1 MFTTMRTNTVG
12 SSGIERL
19 LLFASLVTVVVLVT
33 YPIGNKDIFWHMAN
47 GRAML
52 EEGRIVNEEIFSY
65 TAAGTEFVNRA
76 WLAQIIFHLIH
87 QYAGAT
93 GLLGLKILMTA
104 GICWLL
110 YKTARACG
118 ASPLVS
124 FLLVTASVYMGIERY
139 MVRPHLFSFLFM
151 SVLAYLL
158 FGFRAG
164 GLRWRHTLL
173 VPAVIFIWHFFHVAF
188 FGMIFL
194 ISFVAGETV
203 KAVLAGRRLKNTPP
217 FLLDRPGLR
226 RLWLVLGLS
235 VAAVLVNPYG
245 LPHYGIL
252 LEYVQRTNPQSS
264 LIAEMMPTPFQDFH
278 LFWSMLILL
287 GILFSVF
294 GRRLDVTLFLIAA
307 PFSLM
312 AVQHVRSVALF
323 GIVTVPVFAHFGG
336 MLEALLLGRRRGR
349 FLWRAGTAGLLVALL
364 VSAVDFKFGAPHPWH
379 FGGGLSGAA
388 YPEGAARVIQEVG
401 LEGRMFNMGDMGGYL
416 AFTLYPERKIM
427 IYNMPEVFGDVAKRA
442 FNREFLDAETITY
455 GVVWNTYYRNLIF
468 GQEDWRLLYWDQGGH
483 LVARDIPENRHI
495 IARYGL
501 TYYTPENRDSLEEFE
516 TSPTVLP
523 ELTREVARCLSF
535 GTSSVR
541 AAYLAR
547 LLASKDNPIGAE
559 EALALLERALRYNS
573 GSPHLWFSLG
583 KLHYENRRLA
593 LAEEAL
599 RKVLSAE
606 PAMSDARVL
615 LAYVEYDTG
624 RLALAEEDFLRAIRT
639 GSVMPEAHYGLGLT
653 RKKLEKYDSAAEDF
667 RRFLSLSPKGKWAEK
682 ARRHIEDMQ
691 RKSGKT

>member
-349 FLWRAGTAGLLVALL
+349 FLWRAGTAGLLIALL
-364 VSAVDFKFGAPHPWH
+364 VSAADFKFGAPHPWH
-379 FGGGLSGAA
+379 FGGGLSGSA
-388 YPEGAARVIQEVG
+388 YPEGAARVIQEGG
-401 LEGRMFNMGDMGGYL
+401 LEGRMFNMGDMGG
-416 AFTLYPERKIM
+416 
-427 IYNMPEVFGDVAKRA
+427 
-442 FNREFLDAETITY
+442 
-455 GVVWNTYYRNLIF
+455 
-468 GQEDWRLLYWDQGGH
+468 
-483 LVARDIPENRHI
+483 
-495 IARYGL
+495 
-501 TYYTPENRDSLEEFE
+501 
-516 TSPTVLP
+516 
-523 ELTREVARCLSF
+523 
-535 GTSSVR
+535 
-541 AAYLAR
+541 
-547 LLASKDNPIGAE
+547 
-559 EALALLERALRYNS
+559 
-573 GSPHLWFSLG
+573 
-583 KLHYENRRLA
+583 
-593 LAEEAL
+593 
-599 RKVLSAE
+599 
-606 PAMSDARVL
+606 
-615 LAYVEYDTG
+615 
-624 RLALAEEDFLRAIRT
+624 
-639 GSVMPEAHYGLGLT
+639 
-653 RKKLEKYDSAAEDF
+653 
-667 RRFLSLSPKGKWAEK
+667 
-682 ARRHIEDMQ
+682 
-691 RKSGKT
+691 